1 MNKIRNTKGITL
13 IALVITIILL
23 LILAGIAITQLTQN
37 GLLGKA
43 KVLKEISNYTSAKE
57 IVELKLMEVQVECK
71 KEEKD
76 YTIVEIAKSM
86 ILDKG
91 ITIEKYYDSIDNLK
105 GIVVSVNQYSKYKF
119 LIGEGCDIDRV
130 TEKEIKEDTKIEEFE
145 TVEEFEERLL
155 GTKPKDDNGDKKE
168 ENDINGY
175 VKEGLILYLD
185 GIDKKGKNNYEGI
198 SGKWYDL
205 SDSHSNATLYNC
217 IENDNN
223 IEFNGS
229 SSYATLPTKALGNYG
244 ASTIEIVSKI
254 ENKSV
259 VIADNYSISGRGLGI
274 LDNNTFV
281 TSVGGEQDANTHTT
295 TLGIYSKQHTYAMLF
310 NGTNH
315 NTTDVYI
322 DMQLATRNSD
332 QNGFSNN
339 TNYPIIGRRVWNT
352 GSIWSLKGNIY
363 AIRVY
368 NRQLTQ
374 EELTQNYN
382 IDKNRF

>member
-1 MNKIRNTKGITL
+1 M
-13 IALVITIILL
+13 
-23 LILAGIAITQLTQN
+23 
-37 GLLGKA
+37 
-43 KVLKEISNYTSAKE
+43 
-57 IVELKLMEVQVECK
+57 
-71 KEEKD
+71 
-76 YTIVEIAKSM
+76 
-86 ILDKG
+86 
-91 ITIEKYYDSIDNLK
+91 
-105 GIVVSVNQYSKYKF
+105 
-119 LIGEGCDIDRV
+119 
-130 TEKEIKEDTKIEEFE
+130 
-145 TVEEFEERLL
+145 
-155 GTKPKDDNGDKKE
+155 
-168 ENDINGY
+168 
-175 VKEGLILYLD
+175 KEGLILYLD